1 MAEMKRFRRG
11 TTMVEAA
18 FVLPILLILT
28 LGTIEYGWLFLQA
41 QQITN
46 AARQGARLAILQ
58 DVTQAEVRAEID
70 ECLRRAS
77 LDDDNP
83 EIYIGDPEPIPL
95 GPPGR
100 MQITVRIRVPTD
112 TLTIVHASPLLPV
125 PAHLGCTV
133 TMAVEGT

>member
-1 MAEMKRFRRG
+1 MAKMKRFRRG

-58 DVTQAEVRAEID
+58 DVTETEVRAEID

-83 EIYIGDPEPIPL
+83 NIEIGVPVQIPG

-100 MQITVRIRVPTD
+100 MQITVRITVPTE

-125 PAHLGCTV
+125 PAHLGSTV
-133 TMAVEGT
+133 TMAMEGT

>member
-1 MAEMKRFRRG
+1 MKRFRKG

-18 FVLPILLILT
+18 FVLPILLMLT
-28 LGTIEYGWLFLQA
+28 LGVIEYGWLFLQA

-58 DVTQAEVRAEID
+58 GVTETEVRASIE
-70 ECLRRAS
+70 ECLRRAA

-83 EIYIGDPEPIPL
+83 LIEINGMDGSVPIPGGPL
-95 GPPGR
+95 GR
-100 MQITVRIRVPTD
+100 TQITVRIRVPTD
-112 TLTIVHASPLLPV
+112 ALTIVHASPLLPV

-133 TMAVEGT
+133 TMAKEGT